1 MKSRM
6 SISRAVQYFMIKK
19 MPPKKLIVPI
29 MFFTVELIL
38 IIVLNWQ
45 LFGER
50 LAFNTGSEQTV
61 GQVSLH
67 NPLII
72 VKYLHSDRLTQ
83 PFGPDSE
90 LSSFFTIPHY
100 TTVVTAFCYLL
111 SLLCACWGLFIS
123 TLWVNRFLHN
133 NNLNIV
139 WWVWPAGCFG
149 CHFLLYLLANA
160 QNMISL

>member
-1 MKSRM
+1 M
-6 SISRAVQYFMIKK
+6 SISRAFRYFMLNRRKS
-19 MPPKKLIVPI
+19 KKLIVPI
-29 MFFTVELIL
+29 LFFSVELIL
-38 IIVLNWQ
+38 IIMLNWQ

-50 LAFNTGSEQTV
+50 FQFDMASEQV
-61 GQVSLH
+61 EGHVALH

-100 TTVVTAFCYLL
+100 TSVVTAFCYLL

-123 TLWVNRFLHN
+123 TLWVNRFFHKNKLE
-133 NNLNIV
+133 IV

-149 CHFLLYLLANA
+149 CHFLLYLLANT
-160 QNMISL
+160 QNLNIL

>member
-1 MKSRM
+1 M
-6 SISRAVQYFMIKK
+6 
-19 MPPKKLIVPI
+19 
-29 MFFTVELIL
+29 
-38 IIVLNWQ
+38 LNWQ

-50 LAFNTGSEQTV
+50 FDFGSTSNQVEAQTV
-61 GQVSLH
+61 H

-100 TTVVTAFCYLL
+100 TSVVTAFCYLL

-123 TLWVNRFLHN
+123 TLWVNRFLHKN
-133 NNLNIV
+133 KLEIV
-139 WWVWPAGCFG
+139 WWIWPAGCLG
-149 CHFLLYLLANA
+149 CHLLLYFLAKTPNL
-160 QNMISL
+160 NIL